1 MSIDELILKIKTQYI
16 SSNNKRVLLVEGDD
30 DFDALSIFLN
40 KKFPSWEQN
49 WVLTPAG
56 KKDHVLKILV
66 KEPNWL
72 GLVDRDEWT
81 LEEIAN
87 QTARLQ
93 NLVILPRFCLESYL
107 VEPSE
112 LWVALPQKQ
121 RLKIAGQIPQLTQ
134 EIGTEKQKWLRHAAL
149 WHVINPLWGKLR
161 ALGFNNEV
169 LKPENVPNDDEL
181 RNKFSLWHNV
191 LDIEQTL
198 QEVNA
203 LIAQLQNLSDFE
215 FYTQYLYAKKFYP
228 IVVHTTLNRL
238 LGQKNAK
245 ERRLAMFRNLSVPPD
260 LDVLWQKMG
269 LL

>member
-1 MSIDELILKIKTQYI
+1 MTIDELILKIKTQEI
-16 SSNNKRVLLVEGDD
+16 GNSNRRVLLVEGDE
-30 DFDALSIFLN
+30 DFDALSIFLH
-40 KKFPSWEQN
+40 KKLPSWEQS
-49 WVLTPAG
+49 WLLAAAG
-56 KKDHVLKILV
+56 KKDHVLKILA
-66 KEPNWL
+66 KEPTWL

-81 LEEIAN
+81 DTEI
-87 QTARLQ
+87 QTQINRLQ

-112 LWVALPQKQ
+112 LWAALPQKQ
-121 RLKIAGQIPQLTQ
+121 RLKISGQSLQLAQ

-169 LKPENVPNDDEL
+169 LKPENVPDDDEL

-203 LIAQLQNLSDFE
+203 LIVQFQNLSNFE

-228 IVVHTTLNRL
+228 IVVHATLNRL

-245 ERRLAMFRNLSVPPD
+245 ERRLAIFRNLLVPAD
-260 LDVLWQKMG
+260 LDVLWQKME
-269 LL
+269 LP